1 VATQNADKDHF
12 QREKLIMISLT
23 NDYSLLK
30 RQNDAQYQE
39 KLSF

>member
-1 VATQNADKDHF
+1 VAGHNGDKDHF
-12 QREKLIMISLT
+12 QREKLIMLSLT
-23 NDYSLLK
+23 NVYSLFK